1 VAGGGLLSEALA
13 GDNLVDEGA
22 EDAHHGGAA
31 VVELGVALAKLAG
44 RLLVPVVPGSNADA
58 VVSVELGGGPPGE
71 LDEAADEDD
80 LGEAGDGNLEEAAD
94 ALVDVGELEVVA
106 GAEVA
111 VEGPL
116 VVVDEGA
123 EHGHHGDAAV
133 LALDGA
139 VADEGLLIGD
149 VAEGIEEA
157 EGGDGAD
164 LLVELG
170 GLELSGGSTLLGGG
184 KRTGAGKEG
193 GEAGNGLHFFRLR
206 VNKGKVFDTS
216 AGSRGSG
223 THAPRKSKSNARGP
237 R

>member
-1 VAGGGLLSEALA
+1 MAGGGLLGKALA
-13 GDNLVDEGA
+13 GDDLVDEGA

-31 VVELGVALAKLAG
+31 VVELGVALTKLAG
-44 RLLVPVVPGSNADA
+44 GLLLPVVPGAETDA
-58 VVSVELGGGPPGE
+58 VVTVELGGGPPGE
-71 LDEAADEDD
+71 LDEAADDED
-80 LGEAGDGNLEEAAD
+80 LGEAGDGDLEEAAD
-94 ALVDVGELEVVA
+94 ALVDVGELEVLG

-139 VADEGLLIGD
+139 VADEGLLIGN

-170 GLELSGGSTLLGGG
+170 GLEGGGGLAGLGGG
-184 KRTGAGKEG
+184 EGGGGAEEG
-193 GEAGNGLHFFRLR
+193 GEAGNGLHLGTSVQSKRLR
-206 VNKGKVFDTS
+206 YN
-216 AGSRGSG
+216 
-223 THAPRKSKSNARGP
+223 
-237 R
+237 

>member
-1 VAGGGLLSEALA
+1 MAGGGLLSEALA

-44 RLLVPVVPGSNADA
+44 GLLVPVVPGSQADA

-111 VEGPL
+111 VEGSL
-116 VVVDEGA
+116 VVVDEGS

-170 GLELSGGSTLLGGG
+170 GLELS
-184 KRTGAGKEG
+184 
-193 GEAGNGLHFFRLR
+193 
-206 VNKGKVFDTS
+206 
-216 AGSRGSG
+216 
-223 THAPRKSKSNARGP
+223 
-237 R
+237 